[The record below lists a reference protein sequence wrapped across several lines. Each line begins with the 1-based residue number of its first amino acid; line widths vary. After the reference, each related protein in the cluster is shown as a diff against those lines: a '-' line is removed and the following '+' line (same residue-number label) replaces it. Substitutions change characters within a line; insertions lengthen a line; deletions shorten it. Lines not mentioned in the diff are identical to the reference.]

1 MGIMDRRKANDAASN
16 LPNNTNTDNIP
27 LAIHLIMLS
36 VLFIIRFV
44 FLIINQFFSK
54 VSIYKT
60 IILYSFRLQNASLIK
75 YLLKEN
81 YTRGFIMFDFGLRIR
96 QLREQHKMSQEQ
108 LGRIVGRSK
117 SVISSYENNIKVPPL
132 EILTQIAVV
141 FHVSLDYLVGIDK
154 ADMLSLSGLSKN
166 QKYSLR
172 LLIDDFKDPSP
183 SFDGLSPRQQEILNL
198 LMCEFSKK

>member
-1 MGIMDRRKANDAASN
+1 
-16 LPNNTNTDNIP
+16 
-27 LAIHLIMLS
+27 
-36 VLFIIRFV
+36 
-44 FLIINQFFSK
+44 
-54 VSIYKT
+54 
-60 IILYSFRLQNASLIK
+60 
-75 YLLKEN
+75 
-81 YTRGFIMFDFGLRIR
+81 MFDFGLRIR